1 VTAVRPLAGLT
12 VAEVD
17 SSLALAFCGRQ
28 FAALG
33 ARVTAYGERL
43 PEVDNAVRD
52 HLDADKVLR
61 PGPAV
66 AGDLSGVDL
75 VLSTRPVEG
84 LADSVVNVVITDQG
98 RSGPRADWRADDVLA
113 QAQAGLMALV
123 GAPDGRPTAMGGH
136 QIAHSAGVAAFSAAL
151 VALYARD
158 HDGRGQVVETS
169 LLETAAYIEWK
180 GRVYHQAGNDL
191 SRGDTSG
198 PVVVR
203 CSDGDFGLYY
213 RPNDWS
219 AVKAVLDTPGLDDP
233 RFDTPAGRAANG
245 PLVVAALETVTTGL
259 TRDELY
265 LRLQARGVPAG
276 PVYSASDLLRS
287 KQYLERD
294 FLARHLAPGRPG
306 ITPAFPATF
315 NGVRPSPSTT
325 DRSPA
330 PADET
335 ARPDLAELP
344 HPTDLN
350 RTPTP

>member
-17 SSLALAFCGRQ
+17 
-28 FAALG
+28 
-33 ARVTAYGERL
+33 
-43 PEVDNAVRD
+43 NAVRD
-52 HLDADKVLR
+52 HVDADKVLR
-61 PGPAV
+61 LGPAV

-98 RSGPRADWRADDVLA
+98 RSGPRSDWRADDVLA

-123 GAPDGRPTAMGGH
+123 GAPDIRPTAMGGY

-158 HDGRGQVVETS
+158 HDGRGQAVETS

-180 GRVYHQAGNDL
+180 GCVYHQAGNDL

-219 AVKAVLDTPGLDDP
+219 AVKAVLDTPGVDDP
-233 RFDTPAGRAANG
+233 RFDTPARRAANG

-276 PVYSASDLLRS
+276 PVYSASDLCS

-294 FLARHLAPGRPG
+294 FLARHLTPGRPG
-306 ITPAFPATF
+306 ITAAFPATS

-330 PADET
+330 PADAT

-344 HPTDLN
+344 HPTDLS